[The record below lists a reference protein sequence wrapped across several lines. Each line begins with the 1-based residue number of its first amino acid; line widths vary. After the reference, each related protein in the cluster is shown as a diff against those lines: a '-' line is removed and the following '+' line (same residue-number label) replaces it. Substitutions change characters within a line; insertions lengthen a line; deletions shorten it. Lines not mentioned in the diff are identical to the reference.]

1 MPKRAQLLYTL
12 QRIDS
17 RLTLKN
23 QRYQEVQALMGE
35 SKALQQARKALKA
48 AEGELSQWRGRLRD
62 HELEVGGV
70 QTKLKETEDRLYGGK
85 VTNPKELTD
94 LQEEADY
101 LKRRQEALEEKEIG
115 EMETVDRLT
124 AKAAAAQ
131 EQYTVVEANWR
142 QENADLHQ
150 EHQDL
155 RQEMGTL
162 LAKRKSL
169 VPHITEKDMAEYD
182 ALRRLLK
189 GVAVVAVKGTT
200 CQVCHVEVPQRDLK
214 QARETD
220 EILYCSGCERILY
233 VQES

>member
-17 RLTLKN
+17 RLTLKKR
-23 QRYQEVQALMGE
+23 RYQEVQALMGE
-35 SKALQQARKALKA
+35 SEALQQAREALKS
-48 AEGELSQWRGRLRD
+48 AEEELSQWRGKLHD
-62 HELEVGGV
+62 HELEVAGV
-70 QTKLKETEDRLYGGK
+70 HAKLQETEERLYGGK

-94 LQEEADY
+94 LQQEAAY
-101 LKRRQEALEEKEIG
+101 LRRRQEALEEKEIG
-115 EMETVDRLT
+115 EMDTVDELT

-131 EQYTVVEANWR
+131 EQYTVIESNWR
-142 QENADLHQ
+142 QKNADLHQ
-150 EHQDL
+150 EYDHL

-169 VPHITEKDMAEYD
+169 SPHIGEKDMAEYD

-214 QARETD
+214 RARDTNQ
-220 EILYCSGCERILY
+220 ILYCSGCERILY
-233 VQES
+233 VQE

>member
-17 RLTLKN
+17 QLALRK
-23 QRYQEVQALMGE
+23 QRYQQVQALMGE
-35 SKALQQARKALKA
+35 SKALQHARETLKS
-48 AEGELSQWRGRLRD
+48 AEKELSQWRGRLHD
-62 HELEVGGV
+62 HELEVAGV
-70 QTKLKETEDRLYGGK
+70 QSKLKETEDRLYGGR
-85 VTNPKELTD
+85 VNNPKELTD

-101 LKRRQEALEEKEIG
+101 LKRRQTSLEEIEIG
-115 EMETVDRLT
+115 EMERVDRLT
-124 AKAAAAQ
+124 AQVAAAQ
-131 EQYTVVEANWR
+131 EQYTVVQANWQ

-150 EHQDL
+150 EHQEL

-169 VPHITEKDMAEYD
+169 VPHISEEDMAEYD
-182 ALRRLLK
+182 ALRRLLQ

-233 VQES
+233 AKEN